1 MATESSRIVNVSSLA
16 HFFVKDFDLS
26 NLNFTKEKTGEQ
38 IFEIY
43 SASKLCNI
51 LFTRELA
58 KRIKNTGNNFGILS
72 LSWFSLLLFGYISGK
87 KTTVNAVHPGVIGS
101 EFIRIPIFKDLAN
114 IIAGPFMKVTILYD

>member
-1 MATESSRIVNVSSLA
+1 M
-16 HFFVKDFDLS
+16 KDFDLS

-72 LSWFSLLLFGYISGK
+72 LSWFSLLLFGYISG
-87 KTTVNAVHPGVIGS
+87 NAKS
-101 EFIRIPIFKDLAN
+101 YRKQQQDQSKDSPD
-114 IIAGPFMKVTILYD
+114 IQ

>member
-1 MATESSRIVNVSSLA
+1 LILATESSRIVNVSSLA

-26 NLNFTKEKTGEQ
+26 NLNFTKEKTGEK

-58 KRIKNTGNNFGILS
+58 KRIKKTG
-72 LSWFSLLLFGYISGK
+72 K
-87 KTTVNAVHPGVIGS
+87 
-101 EFIRIPIFKDLAN
+101 
-114 IIAGPFMKVTILYD
+114 